1 MPFTSGKLPVIIVAW
16 EAQARPGN
24 GAFSDVQA
32 PDSAKALSAGVRG
45 ETSRE
50 LSPATFNNSSWRI
63 SQEPLVAAT
72 KLEIWKER
80 RAAQASSLP
89 HTACLQ

>member
-1 MPFTSGKLPVIIVAW
+1 MPCTSGKLPVTIVAW
-16 EAQARPGN
+16 EVQARPEN

-32 PDSAKALSAGVRG
+32 RASAKALSAGVRG
-45 ETSRE
+45 ETSRG

-72 KLEIWKER
+72 KLETWKER
-80 RAAQASSLP
+80 QAA
-89 HTACLQ
+89 